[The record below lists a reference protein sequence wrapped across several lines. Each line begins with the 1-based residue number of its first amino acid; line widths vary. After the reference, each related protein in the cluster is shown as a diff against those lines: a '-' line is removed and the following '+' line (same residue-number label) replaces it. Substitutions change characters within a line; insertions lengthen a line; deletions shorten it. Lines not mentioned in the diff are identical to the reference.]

1 MSYEPSAMNSEP
13 LNAFTMFNY
22 KRLIKRLIYY
32 SGIPY
37 LFVII
42 LYFIGYCFRNTPGTV
57 ILCYHSINDLNN
69 SKIFNPNIV
78 DKENFLKQMKFL
90 RKYYNVISLEY
101 FVKNH
106 KKLTCNRNIVI
117 TFDDGYKDN
126 FTIAYP
132 VLQKY
137 KLPATIFLATDFIS
151 TGKAKFEDI
160 ITYLFSVNNVATIDL
175 HSLHLKKTLNTKN
188 EKDATLSKICYT
200 LNKLDIRKSEE
211 VINELCTKY
220 NIESDRLNKVNDIM
234 LTWDEIRNI
243 DRKLITFGSHS
254 ISHQNLTKL
263 SHNQQVNEVEKSKSV
278 IEHKLK
284 SSITG
289 FSYPLGF
296 FDNNVLKI
304 LKAAGY
310 KYAITT
316 IPGINNGDID
326 FFKLKRISAVNNFHL
341 FKFYL
346 ICQSGT
352 LYNIY
357 SKLVRLLV

>member
-1 MSYEPSAMNSEP
+1 MGKYVAI
-13 LNAFTMFNY
+13 FDY
-22 KRLIKRLIYY
+22 KRLIKKLLYY
-32 SGIPY
+32 SYLPY
-37 LFVII
+37 LFVKI
-42 LYFIGYCFRNTPGTV
+42 LYFTTYCFRNTPGTV

-78 DKENFLKQMKFL
+78 GAENFLKQIKFL
-90 RKYYNVISLEY
+90 RKYYNVLSLEY
-101 FVKNH
+101 FIKNH
-106 KKLTCNRNIVI
+106 KKLTDRRNVII

-126 FTIAYP
+126 FTVAYP
-132 VLQKY
+132 VLKKY
-137 KLPATIFLATDFIS
+137 KLPATIFLATDFIN

-160 ITYLFSVNNVATIDL
+160 ITYLFSVNNVTTIDL
-175 HSLHLKKTLNTKN
+175 RSLHIKKTLKTKN
-188 EKDATLSKICYT
+188 EKDATLAKICYT
-200 LNKLDIRKSEE
+200 LNKLDIDKSKK

-220 NIESDRLNKVNDIM
+220 NIESDRLKNVNDIM

-243 DRKLITFGSHS
+243 DRKLIAFGSHS

-263 SHNQQVNEVEKSKSV
+263 SHNQQVNEIKKSKSV

-296 FDNNVLKI
+296 SDNNVIKI

-316 IPGINNGDID
+316 IPGVNNGDID
-326 FFKLKRISAVNNFHL
+326 FFKLRRITAVNNFHL
-341 FKFYL
+341 FKFRL

-357 SKLVRLLV
+357 SKLVGLLV